1 MLQTLLR
8 MLQQGRV
15 YHYEELA
22 QALGVSQQMLEE
34 LLRALARLGYL
45 QQVSGGAAGGHCGAG
60 CQQCPMRGTCAVGAP
75 GHIWTLTDKGRQAI

>member
-22 QALGVSQQMLEE
+22 QALGVSQEMLEE
-34 LLRALARLGYL
+34 LLRALVRLGYL
-45 QQVSGGAAGGHCGAG
+45 RQVSGDVTGSHCSAG
-60 CQQCPMRGTCAVGAP
+60 CKQCPVRGTCAVGASV
-75 GHIWTLTDKGRQAI
+75 HIWTLTDKGRTAT